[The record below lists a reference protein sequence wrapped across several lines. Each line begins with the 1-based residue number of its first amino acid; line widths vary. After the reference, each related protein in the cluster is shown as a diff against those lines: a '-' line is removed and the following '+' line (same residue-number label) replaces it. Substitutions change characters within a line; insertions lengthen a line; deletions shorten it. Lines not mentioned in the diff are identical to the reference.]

1 MKTYRKPTGE
11 RIAAAILDSI
21 FLSIITTILMAVYML
36 LTLDFEN
43 VLDSL
48 IANTSYGQAGYNNF
62 LVFSSIVGLIFGTG
76 YFVIIPWKWNGQ
88 TLGKKILKIKAI
100 DEYGENPS
108 LSQHFIRGIQNWE
121 SYFGILAIIGALTS
135 MDAFIFIL
143 AGVGFVIQAV
153 IIVALILVI
162 SREDGK
168 GLHDLMANTSVVR
181 IDVDLNEQFTMKTA
195 QMSDWAEV
203 VDEDDR
209 GFKEIKEI
217 QEDEEKDDWGF

>member
-21 FLSIITTILMAVYML
+21 FLSIVTTILMALYML

-48 IANTSYGQAGYNNF
+48 IANTSYGQDGYNNF
-62 LVFSSIVGLIFGTG
+62 LVFSSLVGLIFGTL

-108 LSQHFIRGIQNWE
+108 LFQHFVRGIQNWE
-121 SYFGILAIIGALTS
+121 SYFGILAIIGALTT
-135 MDAFIFIL
+135 MDPFIFIL

-153 IIVALILVI
+153 IIVALILVV

-181 IDVDLNEQFTMKTA
+181 VDVDLNEQFTMKTA
-195 QMSDWAEV
+195 QMSDWAEI